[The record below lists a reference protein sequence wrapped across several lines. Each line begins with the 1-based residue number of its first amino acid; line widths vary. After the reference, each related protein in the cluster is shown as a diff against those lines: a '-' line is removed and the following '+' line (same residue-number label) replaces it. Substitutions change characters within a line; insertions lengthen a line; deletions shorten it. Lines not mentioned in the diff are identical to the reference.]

1 MRKIYKMMS
10 LLTFAILAMTACQ
23 TIDDV
28 DDNTPTTN
36 PDNIANS
43 NTQIGS
49 YFAFIGVD
57 EYYKPTETLN
67 YYACLYSDE
76 NAEEPIQRVTFNGRS
91 FDFYHLSPLTTYYYK
106 VVFEIDNPEYYKESP
121 LLSFTTLPGVA
132 CGNIT
137 YTDWNGETYPF
148 TEFSQSGELPCYFY
162 SGSNSKSNTLLYEG
176 EMWRIAYQ
184 VDGAEDFTNVC
195 TCYPY
200 YKINYSREFYAYTS
214 KEANE
219 QYMYGNGV
227 INPETFKFDIN
238 MVHATARVIMNI
250 SIDPEINLQSAYIS
264 GMSLGVNSVVP
275 TSGYISMENG
285 KISKAFYESITFGG
299 GVTLKSGYSHT
310 LTFYPL
316 PATNEGVV
324 TFYANIEG
332 GSTLTLPIELT
343 GDQMWK
349 AGNTYTYNIVYTPQE
364 LRITSVNVQGWNE
377 VNGGDVIIKN

>member
-1 MRKIYKMMS
+1 MRKIYKLMS

-23 TIDDV
+23 NIDDV
-28 DDNTPTTN
+28 VDNTPTTN
-36 PDNIANS
+36 SDEIANS
-43 NTQIGS
+43 STQIGS

-57 EYYKPTETLN
+57 EYYKPTETLK

-200 YKINYSREFYAYTS
+200 YKTNYSREF
-214 KEANE
+214 
-219 QYMYGNGV
+219 
-227 INPETFKFDIN
+227 
-238 MVHATARVIMNI
+238 
-250 SIDPEINLQSAYIS
+250 
-264 GMSLGVNSVVP
+264 
-275 TSGYISMENG
+275 
-285 KISKAFYESITFGG
+285 
-299 GVTLKSGYSHT
+299 
-310 LTFYPL
+310 
-316 PATNEGVV
+316 
-324 TFYANIEG
+324 
-332 GSTLTLPIELT
+332 
-343 GDQMWK
+343 
-349 AGNTYTYNIVYTPQE
+349 
-364 LRITSVNVQGWNE
+364 
-377 VNGGDVIIKN
+377 

>member
-137 YTDWNGETYPF
+137 YTDWNG
-148 TEFSQSGELPCYFY
+148 
-162 SGSNSKSNTLLYEG
+162 
-176 EMWRIAYQ
+176 
-184 VDGAEDFTNVC
+184 
-195 TCYPY
+195 
-200 YKINYSREFYAYTS
+200 
-214 KEANE
+214 
-219 QYMYGNGV
+219 
-227 INPETFKFDIN
+227 
-238 MVHATARVIMNI
+238 
-250 SIDPEINLQSAYIS
+250 
-264 GMSLGVNSVVP
+264 
-275 TSGYISMENG
+275 
-285 KISKAFYESITFGG
+285 
-299 GVTLKSGYSHT
+299 
-310 LTFYPL
+310 
-316 PATNEGVV
+316 
-324 TFYANIEG
+324 
-332 GSTLTLPIELT
+332 
-343 GDQMWK
+343 
-349 AGNTYTYNIVYTPQE
+349 
-364 LRITSVNVQGWNE
+364 
-377 VNGGDVIIKN
+377 